1 MKTKKTNNS
10 NAKIKETKNKF
21 RFTSKDIF
29 LTYSKCSLGK
39 DVIHNHLKNLM
50 NDKKKNIIYIISNT
64 ENHAD
69 HKEIHTHVLLQLEKK
84 SNIKDARF
92 FDIEGFHPR
101 IENAQHIEKAI
112 DYIKKDGD
120 FIEEGTPRIK
130 KYVRQNQKEERK
142 QLIYDEIFRLKKEYY
157 ENEKLKIHEVK
168 KTLDE
173 FMIKIDRDFY
183 LEQIELIERILKKK
197 FIKKEEENMN
207 EEVTENETESIYDF
221 ESFKDNETT
230 RKIIEAIQKE
240 KDVAHRPMSLVIEGL
255 SRIGKTEFIIS
266 YLNKNLIPFNYI
278 RGSLDFNKDIYKNE
292 YKINVFDDISVFE
305 IKKYGLLKNII
316 GGQRGFIADIKYAPK
331 RRIAGNKLNI
341 FLCNEDISFV
351 RFCDKNK
358 EMGGK
363 EYEYI
368 EKNCLFFNIEEKL
381 YKENEEE

>member
-1 MKTKKTNNS
+1 MKKTKKTNNK

-21 RFTSKDIF
+21 RFSSKDIF

-39 DVIHNHLKNLM
+39 NVIHNHIKNLM
-50 NDKKKNIIYIISNT
+50 NEKKKNIIYIISNT

-69 HKEIHTHVLLQLEKK
+69 HKEIHTHVLLQLEKIFQTE
-84 SNIKDARF
+84 NARF

-101 IENAQHIEKAI
+101 IENAQHIEKSI

-120 FIEEGTPRIK
+120 FIENGIPRIK

-157 ENEKLKIHEVK
+157 ENESLKINK
-168 KTLDE
+168 IRKNLDE

-197 FIKKEEENMN
+197 FIKKAEENMN
-207 EEVTENETESIYDF
+207 DNINENETESIYDF
-221 ESFKDNETT
+221 DSFKDNEIT
-230 RKIIEAIQKE
+230 RKIIAAIQKE
-240 KDVAHRPMSLVIEGL
+240 KDVQHRPRSLVIEGL

-266 YLNKNLIPFNYI
+266 FLNKNLIPFNYI
-278 RGSLDFNKDIYKNE
+278 RGSLDFSKEIYKNE
-292 YKINVFDDISVFE
+292 YKINVFDDISIFE
-305 IKKYGLLKNII
+305 IKKHGLLKNII
-316 GGQRGFIADIKYAPK
+316 GGQRGFNADIKYAPK

-351 RFCDKNK
+351 RFCKKNK

-368 EKNCLFFNIEEKL
+368 EKNCIFFNVKEKL
-381 YKENEEE
+381 YKEND